1 MQFASVLGTDE
12 MLIDSFEGVEGISRL
27 FEFQVELFAD
37 AGSEIDPSKVIGT
50 KATIAISLLDTL
62 DVRYINGLIAAFEQT
77 SGDDAFDVYR
87 AHIVPSLWLLTLGS
101 NCRVF
106 QNKMPMEIIKEVI
119 NPYSLSVS
127 DVTEGSYQPLDYCTQ
142 YGESDFNFISRI
154 AEQFGIF
161 YWFEH
166 ENGNHKVVF
175 GDSRDAYSPCPQAST
190 LPYSPQQAGQEEMYQ
205 SRVSDIRATAAMV
218 TGKFN
223 ARDYD
228 YRTFN
233 FNAADAL
240 SSGHPMGKNAFER
253 YVYPTGDSGYVKIV
267 DKVVTKPNHG
277 ATMMTAQRDASD
289 VGANTFHGVS
299 SMRTFLPGFTFDLT
313 KHPRSAWN
321 QTYLLIEVAHHVIQV
336 PPYAGDASSRQTPYT
351 NRFTAIESDR
361 QFRPVA
367 KTVKP
372 RIPGPQTAFVVTPSG
387 EEIFLDKLGRVSVQ
401 FYWDRERA
409 ANTVDNMWVRVAQ
422 PWAGN
427 GWGTYFWPRKGD
439 EVVVN
444 FIDGDPDKPVVVGSV
459 YNAVNVPKYAL
470 PDNSTRTGILTRSS
484 KGGTAA
490 NANELRFED
499 KEGSEEIYINAEKD
513 MNTNVENANS
523 RTVGADETISVQGNR
538 KITVQKNQ
546 SIGVTGNQ
554 SIAVQGNQTESIKG
568 NNVMGISGTSDATVT
583 GKHRQLYSADAHITY
598 GGDLNEKVAAN
609 YSLQTGSN
617 VSQKTGS
624 VFVIESGQEV
634 HVKGGMTVTVEAG
647 MEICLKGA
655 GGFISIGPSGVTIQ
669 GTMVLINSGGAAGSG
684 SPGTYVEPEQP
695 TAPPAP
701 SDSGSGDSDS

>member
-1 MQFASVLGTDE
+1 
-12 MLIDSFEGVEGISRL
+12 
-27 FEFQVELFAD
+27 
-37 AGSEIDPSKVIGT
+37 
-50 KATIAISLLDTL
+50 
-62 DVRYINGLIAAFEQT
+62 
-77 SGDDAFDVYR
+77 
-87 AHIVPSLWLLTLGS
+87 
-101 NCRVF
+101 
-106 QNKMPMEIIKEVI
+106 
-119 NPYSLSVS
+119 
-127 DVTEGSYQPLDYCTQ
+127 
-142 YGESDFNFISRI
+142 
-154 AEQFGIF
+154 
-161 YWFEH
+161 
-166 ENGNHKVVF
+166 
-175 GDSRDAYSPCPQAST
+175 
-190 LPYSPQQAGQEEMYQ
+190 
-205 SRVSDIRATAAMV
+205 
-218 TGKFN
+218 
-223 ARDYD
+223 
-228 YRTFN
+228 
-233 FNAADAL
+233 
-240 SSGHPMGKNAFER
+240 
-253 YVYPTGDSGYVKIV
+253 
-267 DKVVTKPNHG
+267 
-277 ATMMTAQRDASD
+277 
-289 VGANTFHGVS
+289 
-299 SMRTFLPGFTFDLT
+299 
-313 KHPRSAWN
+313 
-321 QTYLLIEVAHHVIQV
+321 
-336 PPYAGDASSRQTPYT
+336 
-351 NRFTAIESDR
+351 
-361 QFRPVA
+361 VA

-409 ANTVDNMWVRVAQ
+409 ANTVDNTWVRVAQ